1 MNISI
6 GIVLVLSLMVLIF
19 LGPEWLG
26 TFGRKPKRF
35 KRLVPFDSD
44 SRTKPVVGRRK
55 SNRLGTSQSTS

>member
-35 KRLVPFDSD
+35 KKVLRIAIDSQ
-44 SRTKPVVGRRK
+44 SEVVVGRRM
-55 SNRLGTSQSTS
+55 SNRPVTSQSPS